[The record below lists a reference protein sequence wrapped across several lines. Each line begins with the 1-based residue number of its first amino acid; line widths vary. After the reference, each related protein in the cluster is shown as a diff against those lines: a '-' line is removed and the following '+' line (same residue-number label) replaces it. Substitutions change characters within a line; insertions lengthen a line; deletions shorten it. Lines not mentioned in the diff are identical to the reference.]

1 MNYIIYFIF
10 LAHEDSFNDLP
21 QPSPTGISV
30 KSSSSEHSSVENE
43 NGFIK
48 LFYDT
53 LVLIGIFLVLFKITF
68 SMF

>member
-1 MNYIIYFIF
+1 MNNVFNFF
-10 LAHEDSFNDLP
+10 LAHEDSFDALP
-21 QPSPTGISV
+21 QPSPTEISV
-30 KSSSSEHSSVENE
+30 KSSSSEHSSIEK
-43 NGFIK
+43 GFIK

>member
-30 KSSSSEHSSVENE
+30 KSSSSEHSSIEK
-43 NGFIK
+43 GFIK